1 MAGWTK
7 RDRFSS
13 CADAEPGATFTSA
26 RIPMTGSLQLP
37 SAALLVTAL
46 LFAAC
51 GGGAA
56 DRGTPGSDP
65 QAQAPADSSA
75 GSSEA
80 SDPASLPVTVADIDR
95 WKKGMEA
102 ELAVVRESGE
112 KLKSAKSG
120 EDTLSALMGV
130 QEMAT
135 IPAGARAAGIDEERY
150 KAVRSNL
157 SAAVAYLTPHLGGID
172 TTLLSAEQRDEMRRM
187 NAAQLEQLK
196 GAVPGEVV
204 EALKPN
210 AEALRKQEIE
220 LSGARLK
227 GAGI

>member
-1 MAGWTK
+1 M
-7 RDRFSS
+7 
-13 CADAEPGATFTSA
+13 TS
-26 RIPMTGSLQLP
+26 SLQFP
-37 SAALLVTAL
+37 TATLLFTAL
-46 LFAAC
+46 ILAAC
-51 GGGAA
+51 GGDAP
-56 DRGTPGSDP
+56 DRGTPESDP
-65 QAQAPADSSA
+65 QAQAPADTSA
-75 GSSEA
+75 GAGEA
-80 SDPASLPVTVADIDR
+80 SDQAPLPVTVADIDR

-102 ELAVVRESGE
+102 ELAVVQASGE
-112 KLKSAKSG
+112 KLRSAKSG

-135 IPAGARAAGIDEERY
+135 IPAGARAAGIGEDRY
-150 KAVRSNL
+150 KTVRSNL

-210 AEALRKQEIE
+210 AEALRKQELE

>member
-1 MAGWTK
+1 
-7 RDRFSS
+7 
-13 CADAEPGATFTSA
+13 
-26 RIPMTGSLQLP
+26 MTRSLQFP
-37 SAALLVTAL
+37 TATLLLTAL
-46 LFAAC
+46 ILAAC
-51 GGGAA
+51 GGDAP
-56 DRGTPGSDP
+56 DRGAPESGSP
-65 QAQAPADSSA
+65 AQARADTSA
-75 GSSEA
+75 GSSGA
-80 SDPASLPVTVADIDR
+80 PDQASLPVTIADIDR
-95 WKKGMEA
+95 WKQGMEA
-102 ELAVVRESGE
+102 ELTVVRASGE
-112 KLKSAKSG
+112 KLRSAKSG

-135 IPAGARAAGIDEERY
+135 IPAGARAAGLGEERY
-150 KAVRSNL
+150 KMVRSNL

-187 NAAQLEQLK
+187 NAAQLERLK

-210 AEALRKQEIE
+210 AEALRKQELE